1 MSEVKAM
8 FKIAG
13 FAQRSIELKEKA
25 RAALLSAGVDLQ
37 IRDNKSAA
45 IRLVF
50 AGQYSAGKSSIL
62 KMLTGRTDI
71 AIGADITTQ
80 QAHTYDWNG
89 IEVVDTPGIHT
100 QLRPDHDEIS
110 YDAIASA
117 DMLVFVVTNELFD
130 SYMAAH
136 FRKLAIDKDKAGEMI
151 LVVNKMDRTAEGNT
165 GEQQKIIRDDLIKVL
180 EPYTPEQLNLSFLDA
195 ESYLESVE
203 ERAEDPELADEL
215 AARSG
220 YAQFIE
226 TLNRF
231 VEEKSIPSKLTT
243 ELYVIDDRLE
253 KAIKELQPKSS
264 DADIDALEE
273 NFMQQR
279 HLLIEARGRMQ
290 QEVKDI
296 YTTAASQIRDIGLD
310 AANLL
315 VEGCKQDEVEDE
327 LQKSIRKAED
337 IIEKCQ
343 SDAVE
348 IIDARLNEMGQQL
361 EVIENSDFS
370 RDLKSRLNGK
380 FEGLPE
386 GIKKIITNAGP
397 GFQKA
402 GQAVLN
408 NAYKAG
414 TQGGLK
420 LTNFSGSTIHQMVLK
435 VGHGVGF
442 KFKPWQAIKI
452 TKGIAIGGQVLS
464 ALGVGFSVFMQIKAD
479 QDEERI
485 REDLKNN
492 RQNIRSQFNVAAN
505 ELEDYARQYIKDNVN
520 RPLETSIATID
531 GNIQEIRDTRSNRS
545 AACRQLEDLQR
556 ECRLLI
562 QDIHSEK
569 EIEEV

>member
-1 MSEVKAM
+1 M
-8 FKIAG
+8 FRIAG
-13 FAQRSIELKEKA
+13 FAQRSTELKEKA
-25 RAALLSAGVDLQ
+25 RAALLSAGVDIQ
-37 IRDNKSAA
+37 IRDNKSDT

-62 KMLTGRTDI
+62 KMLTGRADI

-130 SYMAAH
+130 SYMADH

-165 GEQQKIIRDDLIKVL
+165 GEQQNIIREDLKKVL

-195 ESYLESVE
+195 ESYLESIE

-215 AARSG
+215 VARSG
-220 YAQFIE
+220 YAQFID

-243 ELYVIDDRLE
+243 ELYVIDDHLE

-273 NFMQQR
+273 SFMQQR

-315 VEGCKQDEVEDE
+315 VDGCKQDEVEEE

-348 IIDARLNEMGQQL
+348 VIDARLNEMGQQL
-361 EVIENSDFS
+361 EVIENSEFS
-370 RDLKSRLNGK
+370 RDLKSRLSGK

-386 GIKKIITNAGP
+386 GIQKIIENAGP

-485 REDLKNN
+485 REDLRNN

-545 AACRQLEDLQR
+545 ESCRQLEDFQK

>member
-1 MSEVKAM
+1 M

-13 FAQRSIELKEKA
+13 FAQRSTELKEKA
-25 RAALLSAGVDLQ
+25 RAALISAGIDLQ
-37 IRDNKSAA
+37 IPDNKSDA

-62 KMLTGRTDI
+62 KMLTGRADI

-110 YDAIASA
+110 YGAIASA

-130 SYMAAH
+130 SYMADH

-165 GEQQKIIRDDLIKVL
+165 GEQQNIIREDLKKVL

-195 ESYLESVE
+195 ESYLEGVE
-203 ERAEDPELADEL
+203 ERSEDPELADDL
-215 AARSG
+215 VARSG
-220 YAQFIE
+220 YAQFID

-253 KAIKELQPKSS
+253 KGIKELQPKSS

-273 NFMQQR
+273 SFMQQR
-279 HLLIEARGRMQ
+279 HLFIEARGRMQ

-348 IIDARLNEMGQQL
+348 VIDARLNEMGQQL
-361 EVIENSDFS
+361 EVIENSEFS
-370 RDLKSRLNGK
+370 RNLKTRLNGK
-380 FEGLPE
+380 FERLPE

-414 TQGGLK
+414 AQGGLK

-435 VGHGVGF
+435 VGHGIGF

-464 ALGVGFSVFMQIKAD
+464 VLGVGFSVFMQIKAD
-479 QDEERI
+479 QDEEKI

-492 RQNIRSQFNVAAN
+492 RQNIRSQFNNAAN
-505 ELEDYARQYIKDNVN
+505 ELEDFARQYIKDNVN
-520 RPLETSIATID
+520 RPLETSIVTID
-531 GNIQEIRDTRSNRS
+531 RNIQEIRDTRSNRS
-545 AACRQLEDLQR
+545 EACRQLEDIQK

-569 EIEEV
+569 V

>member
-1 MSEVKAM
+1 M

-13 FAQRSIELKEKA
+13 FAQRSTELKEKA
-25 RAALLSAGVDLQ
+25 RAALISAGVEIQ
-37 IRDNKSAA
+37 FQDNKSDA

-62 KMLTGRTDI
+62 KMLTGRADI
-71 AIGADITTQ
+71 AVGADITTQ

-110 YDAIASA
+110 YEAIASA

-130 SYMAAH
+130 SYMANH
-136 FRKLAIDKDKAGEMI
+136 FRKLAIDKDKASEMI

-165 GEQQKIIRDDLIKVL
+165 GEQQNIIREDLKKVL

-195 ESYLESVE
+195 ESYLESID
-203 ERAEDPELADEL
+203 ERNEDPELADEL
-215 AARSG
+215 VARSG
-220 YAQFIE
+220 YAQFIDM
-226 TLNRF
+226 LNRF

-243 ELYVIDDRLE
+243 ELYVIDDQLE

-279 HLLIEARGRMQ
+279 HLLIEARGRLQ

-296 YTTAASQIRDIGLD
+296 YNTAASQIRDIGLD

-315 VEGCKQDEVEDE
+315 VEGCKREEVESE
-327 LQKSIRKAED
+327 LQRSVRKAED

-343 SDAVE
+343 SDAIEV
-348 IIDARLNEMGQQL
+348 IDARLNEMGQQL
-361 EVIENSDFS
+361 EVIENSEFS
-370 RDLKSRLNGK
+370 KKLKLRLNGK

-386 GIKKIITNAGP
+386 GIKEIITNAGQ

-402 GQAVLN
+402 GQTVLN
-408 NAYKAG
+408 NVYKAG
-414 TQGGLK
+414 EQGGLK
-420 LTNFSGSTIHQMVLK
+420 LTNFAGSTIHQMVLK
-435 VGHGVGF
+435 IGHHIGF
-442 KFKPWQAIKI
+442 KFKPWQALKI

-464 ALGVGFSVFMQIKAD
+464 VLGIGLSVFMQIKAD
-479 QDEERI
+479 QDEKRT
-485 REDLKNN
+485 REGLRNN
-492 RQNIRSQFNVAAN
+492 RQNTRSQFNVAAN

-520 RPLETSIATID
+520 RPLEKTIAMID
-531 GNIQEIRDTRSNRS
+531 GNIQKIRDTRSNRS
-545 AACRQLEDLQR
+545 VACFQLEEVQK

-562 QDIHSEK
+562 QDIHSQK
-569 EIEEV
+569 

>member
-1 MSEVKAM
+1 M

-136 FRKLAIDKDKAGEMI
+136 FRKLAIDRDKAGEMI

-165 GEQQKIIRDDLIKVL
+165 GEQQKIIREDLIKVL

-273 NFMQQR
+273 SFMQQR

-397 GFQKA
+397 DFQKA

-492 RQNIRSQFNVAAN
+492 RQNIRSQFNVIAN

-545 AACRQLEDLQR
+545 AACRQLEELQR
-556 ECRLLI
+556 DCRLLI

>member
-1 MSEVKAM
+1 ML
-8 FKIAG
+8 KIAE
-13 FAQRSIELKEKA
+13 FAQRSEELKKKAQAVLTTADVDVRIREKKN
-25 RAALLSAGVDLQ
+25 D
-37 IRDNKSAA
+37 A

-110 YDAIASA
+110 YEAIASA

-130 SYMAAH
+130 SYMASH

-151 LVVNKMDRTAEGNT
+151 LVVNKMDRTAAGNT
-165 GEQQKIIRDDLIKVL
+165 EEQQNIIREDLMKVL

-195 ESYLESVE
+195 ESYLESEE
-203 ERAEDPELADEL
+203 EREEDPEIADEL
-215 AARSG
+215 VERSG
-220 YAQFIE
+220 YAKFIE

-243 ELYVIDDRLE
+243 ELYMIDEQLE

-264 DADIDALEE
+264 DSDIDALEE
-273 NFMQQR
+273 SFMQQR

-296 YTTAASQIRDIGLD
+296 YTTAAAKIRDIGLD

-315 VEGCKQDEVEDE
+315 VDGCKQDEVEDE
-327 LQKSIRKAED
+327 LQKSIRQAED

-343 SDAVE
+343 SDAGEV
-348 IIDARLNEMGQQL
+348 IDARLNEMGQQL
-361 EVIENSDFS
+361 DVIENSEFS
-370 RDLKSRLNGK
+370 QDLKSRLSGK

-386 GIKKIITNAGP
+386 GIQRIITNAGP

-435 VGHGVGF
+435 VGQGVGF

-464 ALGVGFSVFMQIKAD
+464 ALGVGFSVFMQLKAD

-485 REDLKNN
+485 RENLKNN
-492 RQNIRSQFNVAAN
+492 RQNIRSQFNTAAN
-505 ELEDYARQYIKDNVN
+505 ELEDFSRQYIKDNVN
-520 RPLETSIATID
+520 RPLETSIAAID
-531 GNIQEIRDTRSNRS
+531 GNIQEIRDTKSSRSES
-545 AACRQLEDLQR
+545 CRQLEDLQR
-556 ECRLLI
+556 DCRLLI
-562 QDIHSEK
+562 QDIHSDT
-569 EIEEV
+569 EVA

>member
-1 MSEVKAM
+1 M

-136 FRKLAIDKDKAGEMI
+136 FRKLAIDRDKAGEMI

-165 GEQQKIIRDDLIKVL
+165 GEQQKIIREDLIKVL

-273 NFMQQR
+273 SFMQQR

-397 GFQKA
+397 DFQKA

-492 RQNIRSQFNVAAN
+492 RQNIRSQFNVVAN

-545 AACRQLEDLQR
+545 AACRQLEELQR
-556 ECRLLI
+556 DCRLLI

>member
-1 MSEVKAM
+1 M
-8 FKIAG
+8 FSIAG
-13 FAQRSIELKEKA
+13 FAQRSTELKEKA
-25 RAALLSAGVDLQ
+25 RKALLSAGVDIQ
-37 IRDNKSAA
+37 IRDNKSET

-62 KMLTGRTDI
+62 KMLTGRADI

-130 SYMAAH
+130 SYMADH

-165 GEQQKIIRDDLIKVL
+165 REQQNIIREDLKKVL

-215 AARSG
+215 VARSG
-220 YAQFIE
+220 YAQFID

-231 VEEKSIPSKLTT
+231 VEAKSIPSKLTT

-253 KAIKELQPKSS
+253 KAIKELQPKST

-273 NFMQQR
+273 SFMQQR

-327 LQKSIRKAED
+327 LQKSVRKAED

-348 IIDARLNEMGQQL
+348 VIDARLNEMGQQL
-361 EVIENSDFS
+361 EVIESSEFS
-370 RDLKSRLNGK
+370 RDLKSRLSGK

-464 ALGVGFSVFMQIKAD
+464 VLGVGFSVFMQIKAD

-505 ELEDYARQYIKDNVN
+505 ELEDFARQYIKDNVN

-545 AACRQLEDLQR
+545 ETCRQLEDLQK

-562 QDIHSEK
+562 QDIHAEK
-569 EIEEV
+569 NIEEL